1 MSKTERIAQLEQ
13 QVRDLNEKL
22 NEHLDVINML
32 LRDIRELQQFK
43 RFIELSSVSTKKQLD
58 SINSVREMT

>member
-1 MSKTERIAQLEQ
+1 MSKTGRIEHLEQ

-22 NEHLDVINML
+22 SEHLDVINML

-43 RFIELSSVSTKKQLD
+43 RFVELSSASRKSQYDVVNVT
-58 SINSVREMT
+58 REMT

>member
-1 MSKTERIAQLEQ
+1 MSKTERIEHLEQ

-43 RFIELSSVSTKKQLD
+43 RFVELSSASTKKQLD
-58 SINSVREMT
+58 NINSVREMT